1 MPSELEAQKAR
12 KEVLLKQAIAAHNEG
27 VQEYKRDRRN
37 ARIEMQGMIREQRAA
52 HARWQ
57 KEQQR
62 QADEG
67 GWLAGAMSGGAAG
80 MSIGTAV
87 KPGLGTLI
95 GGLAGAIGG
104 GIYGGVAGGSAVAA
118 AAPYAGAV
126 SQIAGGYAGMKA
138 GQERNKQLMDF
149 YKGRDSRPGS
159 TAGGPYPGATPMALG
174 DPASQLHL
182 GSDFMNLD
190 VGNAQAQY
198 AMQQRNF
205 PAGAK
210 GKAFGQDWTS
220 PYAYGEGLDF
230 SQPAKPNTNISG
242 TPQFPGGW

>member
-80 MSIGTAV
+80 MSI
-87 KPGLGTLI
+87 
-95 GGLAGAIGG
+95 
-104 GIYGGVAGGSAVAA
+104 GGVAGGSAVAA

-230 SQPAKPNTNISG
+230 SQPANATTGVTSVHGAGATKDKWG
-242 TPQFPGGW
+242 FPLLQSQ

>member
-1 MPSELEAQKAR
+1 MPSELETQKTR
-12 KEVLLKQAIAAHNEG
+12 KEVLLQQAISAHNTG
-27 VQEYKRDRRN
+27 VREDKERREKYERELKRQMHD
-37 ARIEMQGMIREQRAA
+37 QRAA
-52 HARWQ
+52 HARRM
-57 KEQQR
+57 KEQKR

-67 GWLAGAMSGGAAG
+67 GWLAGAMQGAGTG
-80 MSIGTAV
+80 MSVGTAIS
-87 KPGLGTLI
+87 PGWGTLI
-95 GGLAGAIGG
+95 GGVAGA
-104 GIYGGVAGGSAVAA
+104 AGGAFYGATQGRQAVGEM
-118 AAPYAGAV
+118 APYAGAV

-182 GSDFMNLD
+182 DSDFMNLD